1 MIKLNLDAKNNS
13 QQRILEYLQ
22 ENASETLAQKINN
35 GTPFEK
41 DNKQLVGKKTLD
53 GFMKF
58 ACDKARKQ
66 SEKGVNSAC
75 IEDSVVF
82 GWAIHYFEEESI
94 EGTLYN
100 LDGTEYK
107 PVVKAKTNKT
117 TASIKTTTK
126 AKQNDNGI
134 KQTSFFDLFDEQ
146 PNEEENAENQSKI
159 EVNVEKPVVND
170 IFKQDYIE
178 VEEPDNLDDFMEEV
192 ETEEQEEQHH
202 PLSPYY
208 ARYIEIG
215 ERYPNNVI
223 VQKLGDFYEI
233 YDEYAVDIADKLD
246 LTLTSRDFGFKSR
259 TPMIGFPYH
268 AAGNYIN
275 KIRQYYDV
283 TIIDDNDIKE
293 LPQIVM
299 VDGTM
304 IDKETG
310 EILAEPVTHSKIENK
325 ERMNAA
331 VIAVANMVALISNIY
346 QNNHINKC
354 DKINI

>member
-1 MIKLNLDAKNNS
+1 MIKLNLEAKNNS

-22 ENASETLAQKINN
+22 ENVSEMLAEKINN

-41 DNKQLVGKKTLD
+41 DNKQLINKKTLD

-58 ACDKARKQ
+58 ACDEARKQ
-66 SEKGVNSAC
+66 AENGANSAC
-75 IEDSVVF
+75 VEDSIVF
-82 GWAIHYFEEESI
+82 GWAIHYFEEDSI
-94 EGTLYN
+94 EGTVYN

-107 PVVKAKTNKT
+107 SVVKAKTNKA
-117 TASIKTTTK
+117 TAPIKTTTK
-126 AKQNDNGI
+126 VKQTDNGI

-146 PNEEENAENQSKI
+146 PDEEENKKENVENVSKI
-159 EVNVEKPVVND
+159 GANTEKPVDND

-178 VEEPDNLDDFMEEV
+178 VEEPDNLDFMEDD
-192 ETEEQEEQHH
+192 ETEEQEEPQH

-223 VQKLGDFYEI
+223 IQKLGDFYEI
-233 YDEYAVDIADKLD
+233 FDEYAVEISDKLD

-268 AAGNYIN
+268 AAENYFN
-275 KIRQYYDV
+275 KIRQYYNV
-283 TIIDDNDIKE
+283 TIIDGNDIKE

-310 EILAEPVTHSKIENK
+310 EILNEGVCEKSQTSSLDIELLQYLNNLLDNK
-325 ERMNAA
+325 LKF
-331 VIAVANMVALISNIY
+331 V
-346 QNNHINKC
+346 
-354 DKINI
+354 

>member
-1 MIKLNLDAKNNS
+1 MIKLNLEAKTSS

-22 ENASETLAQKINN
+22 ENVSEVLAEKINN
-35 GTPFEK
+35 GAPFEK
-41 DNKQLVGKKTLD
+41 DNKQLINKKTLG

-58 ACDKARKQ
+58 ASDEARKQ
-66 SEKGVNSAC
+66 AEKGVNFAC

-82 GWAIHYFEEESI
+82 GWAIHYFEEDSI

-107 PVVKAKTNKT
+107 SVVKAKTNKT
-117 TASIKTTTK
+117 TAPIKTTTK
-126 AKQNDNGI
+126 AKQTDNGI
-134 KQTSFFDLFDEQ
+134 KLTSFFDLFDEQ
-146 PNEEENAENQSKI
+146 PDEEENKKENVENVSKI
-159 EVNVEKPVVND
+159 GANTEKPVDND

-178 VEEPDNLDDFMEEV
+178 VEEPDNLDFMEDD
-192 ETEEQEEQHH
+192 ETEEQEEPQH
-202 PLSPYY
+202 PLSPLY

-223 VQKLGDFYEI
+223 IQKLGDFYEI
-233 YDEYAVDIADKLD
+233 FDEYAVEISDKLD

-268 AAGNYIN
+268 ATDNYIN
-275 KIRQYYDV
+275 KIRQHYNV
-283 TIIDDNDIKE
+283 TIIDGNDIKE

-310 EILAEPVTHSKIENK
+310 EILNEEVCEQQTSSLLDNELIQYLNNLLDNKIK
-325 ERMNAA
+325 F
-331 VIAVANMVALISNIY
+331 I
-346 QNNHINKC
+346 
-354 DKINI
+354 